1 MARIHELRDKY
12 AASTEFV
19 FVYIKEAHPADEW
32 QMQSNEEK
40 GVVFDQPKSFEER
53 MQRADSFVREMD
65 VQIKTLV
72 DDISNPANACY
83 AAWPE
88 RIYVVDT
95 SGKIVYKSGMGP
107 FYFDPDE
114 LDAFLAGF
122 VGPKQTP
129 GG

>member
-1 MARIHELRDKY
+1 MARIQELRDKY
-12 AASTEFV
+12 KDSTEFV

-32 QMQSNEEK
+32 QMESNEEK
-40 GVVFDQPKSFEER
+40 GVVFNQPKTFEER

-95 SGKIVYKSGMGP
+95 NGRIVYKSGMGP
-107 FYFDPDE
+107 FFFDPDE
-114 LDAFLAGF
+114 LDTFLADFLTSKSPQGD
-122 VGPKQTP
+122 
-129 GG
+129 